1 MRYYTYLNA
10 NEIDLV
16 NWDWVYESKE
26 TVRWDNYNEHF
37 IVSFNEEYCDE
48 FERFNGIPTMD
59 HKVALNFMNSEQWL
73 KISEDDS
80 YIE

>member
-37 IVSFNEEYCDE
+37 LVSFTEEYFDE
-48 FERFNGIPTMD
+48 FETFNGIIPMD
-59 HKVALNFMNSEQWL
+59 QQTTIAFMDSEQWRYDGD
-73 KISEDDS
+73 I
-80 YIE
+80 

>member
-16 NWDWVYESKE
+16 NWDWVYESKD

-48 FERFNGIPTMD
+48 FERLNGIPVMNLETT
-59 HKVALNFMNSEQWL
+59 HILMNSEQWIL
-73 KISEDDS
+73 ETDNDLI
-80 YIE
+80 

>member
-16 NWDWVYESKE
+16 NWDWVYESSD

-37 IVSFNEEYCDE
+37 LVSFNEEYFDE
-48 FERFNGIPTMD
+48 FERFNGIIPMD
-59 HKVALNFMNSEQWL
+59 HQTAIAFMDSEQWRYMGD
-73 KISEDDS
+73 I
-80 YIE
+80 